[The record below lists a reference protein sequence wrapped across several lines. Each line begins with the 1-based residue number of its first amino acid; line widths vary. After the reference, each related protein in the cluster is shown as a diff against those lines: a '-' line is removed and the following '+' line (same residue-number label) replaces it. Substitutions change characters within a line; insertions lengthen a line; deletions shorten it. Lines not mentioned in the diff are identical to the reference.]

1 MRRAALL
8 GLVAVCGACSTTSAA
23 PPHPPSPA
31 TTSAV
36 ADVPAVPGIEA
47 EAVRLRTDVPAGD
60 RLQVRVTATG
70 EQPFTVTSV
79 AIDSPAFTPL
89 PAAAVTAGFTP
100 GRTIDLPTRFGPAV
114 CPPGGGGAA
123 ALLTVLRPDGAV
135 EEVRVPLTGRV
146 LAEISD
152 AACAVAG
159 VLDVVRVEA
168 AGLVLAGDAVEG
180 DLVLAR
186 TGEDDRPLALTG
198 PAGSVVFDLSTDG
211 GEQELAAGEAQLAV
225 PLMVRVAT
233 CEPHVLAETKQPF
246 AFPLRVSLDG
256 ADPVPV
262 PLPLDDAQR
271 DLLWQL
277 VDRTCAEAP

>member
-1 MRRAALL
+1 MRRALL
-8 GLVAVCGACSTTSAA
+8 GLAALCGACATTSAA
-23 PPHPPSPA
+23 PSAPA

-60 RLQVRVTATG
+60 RLQVRVTDTG
-70 EQPFTVTSV
+70 AQPFTVTSV
-79 AIDSPAFTPL
+79 AIDSPAFAPL
-89 PAAAVTAGFTP
+89 PAAAVTADFSP

-114 CPPGGGGAA
+114 CPPGEGGAA
-123 ALLTVLRPDGAV
+123 ALLTVVRPDGAV
-135 EEVRVPLTGRV
+135 EELRVPLTGRV

-159 VLDVVRVEA
+159 VLDVVRIEVT
-168 AGLVLAGDAVEG
+168 GLAPAGDAVEG
-180 DLVLAR
+180 ELVLAR

-198 PAGSVVFDLSTDG
+198 PSGSVVFDLSTDG
-211 GEQELAAGEAQLAV
+211 DEQELAAGEALLAV
-225 PLMVRVAT
+225 PLAVRVAT

-246 AFPLRVSLDG
+246 AFPLRISLDG

-262 PLPLDDAQR
+262 LMPLVDAHR

-277 VDRTCAEAP
+277 VDRSCAGGS